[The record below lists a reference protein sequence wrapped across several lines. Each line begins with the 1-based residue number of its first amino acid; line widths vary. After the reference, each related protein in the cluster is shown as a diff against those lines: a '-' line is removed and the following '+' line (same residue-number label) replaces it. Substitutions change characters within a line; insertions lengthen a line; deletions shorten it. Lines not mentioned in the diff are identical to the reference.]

1 MPVQVAGLKLYNLDE
16 LSKILKVNKV
26 TLRGYIQQGR
36 LKAVKIGRSYKVT
49 EEDLREFLLKRGRC
63 GLGKEEGIEL
73 KEIPRGHLG
82 DVKEEVLTR
91 ESLLKNIS
99 TTKWVMI
106 RCCFCSNPVRQW
118 CRWDNY

>member
-26 TLRGYIQQGR
+26 TLRGYIEQGR
-36 LKAVKIGRSYKVT
+36 LNAVKIGRSYRVT
-49 EEDLREFLLKRGRC
+49 EEDLREFLLKRGR

-82 DVKEEVLTR
+82 DVKEETITR
-91 ESLLKNIS
+91 ESLYEEYLDHKMGN
-99 TTKWVMI
+99 
-106 RCCFCSNPVRQW
+106 
-118 CRWDNY
+118 D